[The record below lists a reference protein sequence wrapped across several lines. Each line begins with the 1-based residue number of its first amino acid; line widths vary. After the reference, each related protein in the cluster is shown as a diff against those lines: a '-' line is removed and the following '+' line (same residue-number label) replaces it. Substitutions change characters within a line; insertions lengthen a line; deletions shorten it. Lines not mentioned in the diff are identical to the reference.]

1 MKHKIVVG
9 HSAARKEKYM
19 PVGDQLDA
27 IIKTFAH
34 LESQG
39 IDIGQD
45 GRELVAHSKDVKS
58 TFKKAN
64 NE

>member
-1 MKHKIVVG
+1 MKRSIVVG
-9 HSAARKEKYM
+9 HRAARESAYM

-34 LESQG
+34 LEAQG

-45 GRELVAHSKDVKS
+45 GRELVKQSKEVKA
-58 TFKKAN
+58 TFKKVPS
-64 NE
+64 E

>member
-1 MKHKIVVG
+1 MKRNIVVG
-9 HSAARKEKYM
+9 HRTARASAYM

-34 LESQG
+34 LDAQG

-45 GRELVAHSKDVKS
+45 GRELVKQSKEVKA
-58 TFKKAN
+58 TFKKAHD
-64 NE
+64 E